1 MKQSKRRFKNI
12 IRDYTNTDPN
22 AVVKG
27 YQESQ
32 QNKYKHAQRLRT
44 ILRAYKRLGMDE
56 GDMYRALTK
65 DGIFSTQDFE
75 DLMMV
80 DNNMFVPDALTDQD
94 ISLSELETQSPI
106 DYEKLQQIYSDMYG
120 SEID

>member
-1 MKQSKRRFKNI
+1 
-12 IRDYTNTDPN
+12 
-22 AVVKG
+22 
-27 YQESQ
+27 
-32 QNKYKHAQRLRT
+32 
-44 ILRAYKRLGMDE
+44 
-56 GDMYRALTK
+56 MYRALTK